1 MKHTKFICVVVTLLS
16 AFVATVK
23 AGEWIREQDRFPYAL
38 VQEPA
43 AQAGAY
49 MYAGT
54 GLPYYPSKEFA
65 AVPDSLST
73 IFVNHIG
80 RHGARFLSSSKY
92 TKKVLNYL
100 HRCGP
105 LSLIGRNMLW
115 LCNRIDSI
123 TADRWGALDSI
134 GKNEQD
140 SIGTRF
146 YHRYPG
152 LFERRD
158 SIYGF
163 SSYVPRCVMSMDCM
177 THAVIWCR
185 PKINMAAGSGPRFN
199 NLVRFFE
206 TNDAYKEYMKST
218 GWRAAYDAYV
228 DSICPVEPVL
238 RLALH
243 APEIS
248 KHEAQK
254 IAMAM
259 YKVVAGGMCIIDY
272 LDWRPFFLE
281 QEYRELWQISN
292 LQHYLTHSANIFSL
306 EPEQMARPLLRELIA
321 TLDSAA
327 NQDYDGPAA
336 IVRFGH
342 AETLMPL
349 LSLMHID
356 GCRYISAN
364 LESVANNWQDSYIVP
379 MAANLQLALC
389 RSKLTDKLY
398 LITYLNEGMVGKPQL
413 WGKARKTLVGYCK

>member
-54 GLPYYPSKEFA
+54 GLPYYPSGEFA

-105 LSLIGRNMLW
+105 LSPIGRNMLW

-199 NLVRFFE
+199 NLVTRVR
-206 TNDAYKEYMKST
+206 DKRSPKK
-218 GWRAAYDAYV
+218 
-228 DSICPVEPVL
+228 VE
-238 RLALH
+238 
-243 APEIS
+243 
-248 KHEAQK
+248 
-254 IAMAM
+254 
-259 YKVVAGGMCIIDY
+259 
-272 LDWRPFFLE
+272 
-281 QEYRELWQISN
+281 
-292 LQHYLTHSANIFSL
+292 SA
-306 EPEQMARPLLRELIA
+306 
-321 TLDSAA
+321 T
-327 NQDYDGPAA
+327 
-336 IVRFGH
+336 
-342 AETLMPL
+342 
-349 LSLMHID
+349 
-356 GCRYISAN
+356 
-364 LESVANNWQDSYIVP
+364 
-379 MAANLQLALC
+379 
-389 RSKLTDKLY
+389 
-398 LITYLNEGMVGKPQL
+398 
-413 WGKARKTLVGYCK
+413 